1 MEHLAVSDQAHHH
14 HADGEGLEPVL
25 LGALERMGA
34 DTALARDAANFL
46 FRKGVKTAGM
56 LRNLHAQGRLAT
68 MLGPICTHL
77 QVPVTTL
84 VAEVG
89 EELALTTESQRE
101 REAEASAAMAAA
113 AEVAA
118 ASGVEL
124 AGTSS
129 SVAARL
135 EPGELALTL
144 PAHGARVTAL
154 AATEKLFFT
163 SGADGGVLAW
173 SHDVKTAADGMT
185 TARVGVSAQLVA
197 PGGPAMR
204 ALCLAGGYLHV
215 AGAAR
220 EVRRWRLGADL
231 TKLNAVAPIVTPSED
246 VACLAAGA
254 AIGRQSRASKSERA
268 ERLFCASLEIVSV
281 WAADADAAPTKPDG
295 FLKGH
300 TSPVL
305 TMAATARAL
314 YSGSSD
320 KTVREWD
327 LKSLQLVRAFVV
339 PEFTAPVY
347 ALTATDDGS
356 LFTGSS
362 DLRLYSGC
370 HCAQQ
375 LPNAHQGPVFAV
387 AAAKGAVYSGG
398 GDGAVKVWAHNVGAS
413 EPLQPQDEFVAAGTP
428 GKGAPPITSVH
439 VLAVVGDLLVVGGNN
454 GALQIWGALDLAPRY
469 RGWSKVGGE
478 LLDPAAFAQT
488 SAKLGLGDTPVED
501 LDYVEDDE
509 EIDETALA
517 EQTLSGWLTKRSG
530 PFNVTRRRFFII
542 TEGTLSWHKN
552 ERDLATALGAITLR
566 DCTIA
571 DPDDGSCVV
580 AIKAPEKNY
589 ELEADDPAACGEW
602 VSALRTH
609 ARLPPSRLYTSSQTG
624 SLVRR
629 RPNPPRPRRPR
640 RPASPRPARPPC
652 ALFTPVGDVTRLPGK
667 PRGVGGRVAVASR
680 SAPRRPVEGPQR
692 DFQPSAQ
699 SGEEDRV
706 ACGRLRPR
714 QEGAQGTR
722 GAGDVRDPLVGA
734 GAEHAGPEH
743 QAEHQHREHDPTH
756 RLEGAP
762 PPPASYP
769 LPLHIHLHHLPH
781 LHLHRPLRRWRCS
794 SSTAASR

>member
-571 DPDDGSCVV
+571 DPDEGSCVV

-589 ELEADDPAACGEW
+589 ELEADDPTACGEW

-609 ARLPPSRLYTSSQTG
+609 ARLPPSRLYASSQTG

-629 RPNPPRPRRPR
+629 RPSPPRARRAR
-640 RPASPRPARPPC
+640 RPARPRDPPARR
-652 ALFTPVGDVTRLPGK
+652 ALSLPQSGMSRGSQESLDESEGGSPSPAGRRPAGPSKAPSVISNLRLK
-667 PRGVGGRVAVASR
+667 AEKKIASRAVASDLGKKVLKELA
-680 SAPRRPVEGPQR
+680 APETFVILSSVQELSTRDPSIKPSINIENTILRIASKAHRRPLPPTP
-692 DFQPSAQ
+692 FPSTT
-699 SGEEDRV
+699 S
-706 ACGRLRPR
+706 
-714 QEGAQGTR
+714 TSTTF
-722 GAGDVRDPLVGA
+722 
-734 GAEHAGPEH
+734 H
-743 QAEHQHREHDPTH
+743 
-756 RLEGAP
+756 P
-762 PPPASYP
+762 PN
-769 LPLHIHLHHLPH
+769 
-781 LHLHRPLRRWRCS
+781 RRWRCS